1 MKCFYKLGR
10 FLTPHS
16 CFWWFFFLCTGLSWS
31 FADGNGNSSTYQ
43 YIYNLTICELNG
55 TAWSSAYFPWVV
67 ETFVLYPVA
76 THILSLGF
84 LTTSHAL
91 DALGLGAV
99 SIMGL
104 YNQRYVL
111 SSIYGICAL
120 AAFVCFAVCA
130 VKNCMACRYA
140 CTRFTNFIVDD
151 RGRIHRW
158 KSPVVVEKLGK
169 AEIGSNLVTIKHVVL
184 EGVKAQPLTR
194 TSAEQWEA

>member
-1 MKCFYKLGR
+1 MRCSHKLER

-16 CFWWFFFLCTGLSWS
+16 YFWWLFLLCTGLSWS
-31 FADGNGNSSTYQ
+31 SADGNGNSSTYQ
-43 YIYNLTICELNG
+43 YIYDLTICELNG
-55 TAWSSAYFPWVV
+55 TAWLQARFPWVV

-84 LTTSHAL
+84 LTTSHFF

-99 SIMGL
+99 SITGF
-104 YNQRYVL
+104 YARRYVL
-111 SSIYGICAL
+111 SNVYGACAL
-120 AAFVCFAVCA
+120 AAFVCFAIRIA
-130 VKNCMACRYA
+130 KNCMACRYA
-140 CTRFTNFIVDD
+140 RTRFTNFIVDD

-169 AEIGSNLVTIKHVVL
+169 AEIGGDLVTIKHVVL

>member
-1 MKCFYKLGR
+1 MRCFRKLGR

-16 CFWWFFFLCTGLSWS
+16 YYWWLFSLYTGLSWS
-31 FADGNGNSSTYQ
+31 FADGSNNSSTYQ

-55 TAWSSAYFPWVV
+55 TQWLNSHFDWAV
-67 ETFVLYPVA
+67 EVFVLYPVV

-84 LTTSHAL
+84 LTTSHFL

-99 SIMGL
+99 SATGFADK
-104 YNQRYVL
+104 RYVL
-111 SSIYGICAL
+111 SSVYGACAFAALVCL
-120 AAFVCFAVCA
+120 AIRAA
-130 VKNCMACRYA
+130 KNCMACRYA
-140 CTRFTNFIVDD
+140 RTRFTNFIVDD

-158 KSPVVVEKLGK
+158 KSPIVVEKLGK
-169 AEIGSNLVTIKHVVL
+169 AEVGGDLVTIKHVVL

>member
-1 MKCFYKLGR
+1 MRFSPKLGNLLIPR
-10 FLTPHS
+10 SCSWWLFL
-16 CFWWFFFLCTGLSWS
+16 LCIGLSWS

-55 TAWSSAYFPWVV
+55 TAWLSTHFSWAV
-67 ETFVLYPVA
+67 ETFVLYPVV

-84 LTTSHAL
+84 LTTSHFF

-99 SIMGL
+99 SITGFCDK
-104 YNQRYVL
+104 RYVL
-111 SSIYGICAL
+111 GSIYGVCAF
-120 AAFVCFAVCA
+120 AAFVCFVIRAA
-130 VKNCMACRYA
+130 KNCMACRYA
-140 CTRFTNFIVDD
+140 RTRFTNFIVDD

-169 AEIGSNLVTIKHVVL
+169 AEIGSDLVTIKHVIL
-184 EGVKAQPLTR
+184 EGVKAQPLIR

>member
-1 MKCFYKLGR
+1 MRCSCKLER
-10 FLTPHS
+10 FSTLLS
-16 CFWWFFFLCTGLSWS
+16 CSWWLSLLCIGLSWS
-31 FADGNGNSSTYQ
+31 FADANGNSSTYL

-55 TAWSSAYFPWVV
+55 TQWLSNHFNWAV

-84 LTTSHAL
+84 LTTSHFF

-99 SIMGL
+99 TVAGFVSE
-104 YNQRYVL
+104 RYVL
-111 SSIYGICAL
+111 SSVYG
-120 AAFVCFAVCA
+120 VCA
-130 VKNCMACRYA
+130 VAALVCFVVRVAKNCMACRYA

-158 KSPVVVEKLGK
+158 KSPIVVEKSGK
-169 AEIGSNLVTIKHVVL
+169 AEIGSNLVAIKHVVL
-184 EGVKAQPLTR
+184 EGVKAQPLAR